1 MIPVHKY
8 FLGEALPAH
17 LSPFVD
23 DTRRVGDY
31 VPPDEQ
37 NLLEEE
43 KGEEVVDAEDDD
55 DDGEEEEDESEDDDE
70 EGEEESEEENMELPR
85 FCPVRGEG
93 EREVSLSLF
102 NMRLQGGGLPA
113 SRRSG
118 PLLAH

>member
-55 DDGEEEEDESEDDDE
+55 NDDDDDDGEEEEDESEDDDE
-70 EGEEESEEENMELPR
+70 EGEEESEEENMKVKLMLFR
-85 FCPVRGEG
+85 AHKLI
-93 EREVSLSLF
+93 VSYPINTDLF
-102 NMRLQGGGLPA
+102 F
-113 SRRSG
+113 
-118 PLLAH
+118 LLH

>member
-55 DDGEEEEDESEDDDE
+55 DDDDDDDDGEEEEDESEDD
-70 EGEEESEEENMELPR
+70 EGEEESEEENEEENMKVKLMLFR
-85 FCPVRGEG
+85 AHKLI
-93 EREVSLSLF
+93 VSYLINTNLF
-102 NMRLQGGGLPA
+102 SYFTRDM
-113 SRRSG
+113 
-118 PLLAH
+118 